1 MKKKLFPLFFLAMP
15 ISAMAYIGEDLM
27 KVNTVGGDSW
37 SYQVELINRL
47 LFGEETLTVSNYDER
62 ENVNNE

>member
-27 KVNTVGGDSW
+27 IPQALELCWRRFLELSSGA
-37 SYQVELINRL
+37 YQPSAVR
-47 LFGEETLTVSNYDER
+47 
-62 ENVNNE
+62 